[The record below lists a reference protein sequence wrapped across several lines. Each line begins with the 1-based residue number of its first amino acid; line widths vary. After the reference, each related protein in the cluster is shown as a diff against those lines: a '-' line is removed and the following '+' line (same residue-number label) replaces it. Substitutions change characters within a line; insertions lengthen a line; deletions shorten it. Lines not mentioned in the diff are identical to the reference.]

1 MPPLSV
7 PDAIRQRRSIKT
19 FTSEP
24 IAAELLHELIELTL
38 AAPSS
43 YNLQQWRIV
52 IVQDPAQKEALSVA
66 CYHQKQIVQAPAT
79 FVFATAPRAW
89 EADLETVITMA
100 VDQGAW
106 PEAAGDLFRE
116 MVPQFQNGLGNQER
130 EYAIKDAMIAA
141 THMTLAAESLGLS
154 TCMMNGWVEDKVKA
168 VIGAGDDLAI
178 ALVIPVGYAAEPRVN
193 PGRLPVDHLVF
204 GDRVGQP
211 L

>member
-24 IAAELLHELIELTL
+24 IAAELMQELIELTL

-52 IVQDPAQKEALSVA
+52 IVQDAAQKEALCAA
-66 CYHQKQIVQAPAT
+66 CYHQKQIVQAAAT

-89 EADLETVITMA
+89 EDDLETVITVA
-100 VDQGAW
+100 VGQGAW
-106 PEAAGDLFRE
+106 PEATGDLFRE
-116 MVPQFQNGLGNQER
+116 MVPQFQNGLGEKER

-141 THMTLAAESLGLS
+141 THLTLAAESLGLS
-154 TCMMNGWVEDKVKA
+154 TCMMNGWVESKVKE

-193 PGRLPVDHLVF
+193 PGRLPVGHMVF